1 MRTGSVQRKTDRS
14 QLRERRHNLC
24 TFMEITVL
32 QGCLDVRSFLERSPL
47 LRSTE
52 RSPGPR
58 SAAAE
63 HLKAMSRSI
72 RPLRADEYILGSLV
86 VFCLFTAGCRSSRDR
101 APEVRIIRAPDADPG
116 GPEKLDYIEGTVQ
129 NGRRGQ
135 HIVLYAHSGIWW
147 VQPFSDRTTTNI
159 LPDGT
164 WKNSTHLGTDY
175 AALLVDADY
184 AAPAKMPTLPALGNG
199 VAAVATVSGRAVASI
214 PSKTIH
220 FSGYDWAVRATGSDR
235 GGEAN
240 AYDVSNAW
248 LDDKGFLHLRTS
260 QLNGRWTCAEVALT
274 RSLGYGTYK
283 FTVQDSAHLPPSAV
297 VTLLTFDDLRTQG
310 SASEIDIELSRWGD
324 PKRKNSQ
331 FVIQPYYVPENVFR
345 FESPAGSLTH
355 SFHWEPGRVT
365 FQSETGSAQAS
376 VTRSIASHA
385 FSSGVPVPAKET
397 VRMNLY
403 DFQHSHHPSQPP
415 AEVVI
420 EKFEY
425 LP

>member
-1 MRTGSVQRKTDRS
+1 
-14 QLRERRHNLC
+14 
-24 TFMEITVL
+24 
-32 QGCLDVRSFLERSPL
+32 
-47 LRSTE
+47 
-52 RSPGPR
+52 
-58 SAAAE
+58 
-63 HLKAMSRSI
+63 MSRSI
-72 RPLRADEYILGSLV
+72 RPLTAGEYILGRLLV
-86 VFCLFTAGCRSSRDR
+86 LCLFAAGCHSTKDQ
-101 APEVRIIRAPDADPG
+101 APEVRISRAPDANPG
-116 GPEKLDYIEGTVQ
+116 GPEKLDYIEGTVRNVRQ
-129 NGRRGQ
+129 GQ
-135 HIVLYAHSGIWW
+135 HIALYAHSGIWW
-147 VQPFSDRTTTNI
+147 VQPFSDKNTTNI
-159 LPDGT
+159 LPDGR
-164 WKNSTHLGTDY
+164 WKNSTHLGTEY

-184 AAPAKMPTLPALGNG
+184 VAPAKMSALPAIGNG
-199 VAAVATVSGRAVASI
+199 VVAVATVSGSAVGSI

-248 LDDKGFLHLRTS
+248 VDDKGFLHLRS
-260 QLNGRWTCAEVALT
+260 LQLNGRWTCAEVGLT

-283 FTVQDSAHLPPSAV
+283 FTVRDGAHLPSSAV
-297 VTLLTFDDLRTQG
+297 VTFLTFDDEQTQD
-310 SASEIDIELSRWGD
+310 SASEIDVELSRWGD

-345 FESPAGSLTH
+345 FESPAGAVTH
-355 SFHWEPGRVT
+355 TFHWEPGRVT
-365 FQSETGSAQAS
+365 FQSEIGSAQSPGA
-376 VTRSIASHA
+376 RPIASHA

>member
-1 MRTGSVQRKTDRS
+1 MISRKIPAPAFD
-14 QLRERRHNLC
+14 C
-24 TFMEITVL
+24 T
-32 QGCLDVRSFLERSPL
+32 
-47 LRSTE
+47 
-52 RSPGPR
+52 SPGSKT

-63 HLKAMSRSI
+63 HLKTMSRSI
-72 RPLRADEYILGSLV
+72 RPVWAGVHILGSLL
-86 VFCLFTAGCRSSRDR
+86 VFCLFAAGCHSNSDR
-101 APEVRIIRAPDADPG
+101 APVVQISRTPDADPG
-116 GPEKLDYIEGTVQ
+116 GPEKLDFIEGTVRNARQ
-129 NGRRGQ
+129 GQ

-147 VQPFSDRTTTNI
+147 IQPFSDRAATNI
-159 LPDGT
+159 LPDGS

-184 AAPAKMPTLPALGNG
+184 VPPAKMPALPAIGNG
-199 VAAVATVSGRAVASI
+199 VAALETVSGKAVALL

-248 LDDKGFLHLRTS
+248 VDDKGFLHLRTA
-260 QLNGRWTCAEVALT
+260 QLNGRWTCAEVGLT

-283 FTVQDSAHLPPSAV
+283 FTVQDSTHLPPSTVA
-297 VTLLTFDDLRTQG
+297 TLLTFDDEQTQN

-324 PKRKNSQ
+324 PKRKNAQ

-345 FESPAGSLTH
+345 FESPAGAVTH
-355 SFHWEPGRVT
+355 SFHWEPGRIT
-365 FQSETGSAQAS
+365 FQSGRGAAQAPADRT
-376 VTRSIASHA
+376 VASHS

>member
-1 MRTGSVQRKTDRS
+1 
-14 QLRERRHNLC
+14 
-24 TFMEITVL
+24 
-32 QGCLDVRSFLERSPL
+32 
-47 LRSTE
+47 
-52 RSPGPR
+52 
-58 SAAAE
+58 
-63 HLKAMSRSI
+63 MSRSI
-72 RPLRADEYILGSLV
+72 RPLRAGGNIIGILV
-86 VFCLFTAGCRSSRDR
+86 AFCLFGAGCHSNRDR
-101 APEVRIIRAPDADPG
+101 APEVRISRAPDASPG

-129 NGRRGQ
+129 NGRPGQ

-147 VQPFSDRTTTNI
+147 VQPFSDRATTNI

-175 AALLVDADY
+175 AALLVDPEY
-184 AAPAKMPTLPALGNG
+184 VAPAKMSTLPAIGNG
-199 VAAVATVSGRAVASI
+199 VVAVATVSGKAVAPF

-248 LDDKGFLHLRTS
+248 VDERGSLHLRTS
-260 QLNGRWTCAEVALT
+260 QLNGRWTCAEVALM
-274 RSLGYGTYK
+274 RSLGYGSYR
-283 FTVQDSAHLPPSAV
+283 FTVQNSAHLPPSAV
-297 VTLLTFDDLRTQG
+297 VTLLTFDDERTQG
-310 SASEIDIELSRWGD
+310 SASEIDVELSRWGD
-324 PKRKNSQ
+324 PKRKNAQ

-345 FESPAGSLTH
+345 FESPVGTVTH

-365 FQSETGSAQAS
+365 FQSERGSAQAP
-376 VTRSIASHA
+376 VVRTIVSHV